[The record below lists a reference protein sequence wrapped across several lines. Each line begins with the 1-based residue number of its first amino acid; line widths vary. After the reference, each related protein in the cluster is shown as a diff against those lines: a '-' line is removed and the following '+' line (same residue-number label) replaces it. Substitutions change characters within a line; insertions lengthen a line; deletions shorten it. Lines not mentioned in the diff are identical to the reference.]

1 MAPIAVHAA
10 SEAEFRPVKGSVVNS
25 QLTPWIEPPTT
36 QEDLPW
42 ANLETIDLRQLDSED
57 TEVKQALYAQT
68 KKALSVDGF
77 ILVEGLGVTPE
88 QIARQQAI
96 NQLVTTNTPVE
107 EKRKYLADM
116 AGGDY
121 TGYKLRGTGGL
132 LDYVEFFNLA
142 TKSYEPGYPLPSTIL
157 PYLEEVKAFGAHT
170 YNYIIKRILILISR
184 VLELPD
190 DYLWNLHD
198 QNQPLGASSQ
208 RFMAYYFPDVADTN
222 TELVKGRGHTDFN
235 TISLLFNQPISA
247 LQILTPANE
256 WRWVKY
262 QAGTVVVNVADA
274 LDFLTGGVLKA
285 TRHRVIRP
293 PLDQKDYI
301 RYILI
306 NFARADYDVELKPID
321 ESPVVRR
328 EGKHA
333 FPERVAAG
341 SRAPT
346 QGEWLAERIKGVQR
360 KLNDGA
366 ANPGVSAYGGRQ
378 QEEVVL
384 GKTVKYYD

>member
-1 MAPIAVHAA
+1 MAPIAVHAS
-10 SEAEFRPVKGSVVNS
+10 SEAEAHPIKKPVVEPELVS
-25 QLTPWIEPPTT
+25 WIEPPTT
-36 QEDLPW
+36 KEDLLW
-42 ANLETIDLRQLDSED
+42 ANLETIDLKQLDSED
-57 TEVKQALYAQT
+57 VTVQQALYAQT

-88 QIARQQAI
+88 QIAGQQAI

-121 TGYKLRGTGGL
+121 TGYKLRGTGGTH
-132 LDYVEFFNLA
+132 DYVEFFNLA
-142 TKSYEPGYPLPSTIL
+142 TKSYAPGYPLPHTIL

-208 RFMAYYFPDVADTN
+208 RFMAYYFPDVTHAN
-222 TELVKGRGHTDFN
+222 SELVKGHTDFN

-247 LQILTPANE
+247 LQIMTPANE

-262 QAGTVVVNVADA
+262 QPGTVVVNVADA

-285 TRHRVIRP
+285 TRHRVVRP

-306 NFARADYDVELKPID
+306 NFARANYDVELKPIED
-321 ESPVVRR
+321 SPVVRR

-333 FPERVAAG
+333 FPERVTAG
-341 SRAPT
+341 GRAPT

-360 KLNDGA
+360 RLDEGA
-366 ANPGVSAYGGRQ
+366 ANPDVQVYGGRQ
-378 QEEVVL
+378 NEEVFL
-384 GKTVKYYD
+384 GKTIKYYD